1 MLQQLN
7 YFWRVIATG
16 LCFTLFGVGGLLLS
30 LFVLPVQRLAIKDE
44 QAQKAVAR
52 KTVHYTFKFFI
63 AFMQFVGIFKFD
75 LQQAQQLKALNG
87 HLVMANHPSLID
99 VVVLISLIPNADC
112 VVKTHLFNNMFLK
125 GVVSNTGY
133 ISNADPAGLL
143 DDCEA
148 SLKAGNNLIIFPQG
162 TRTKPEEDLR
172 FQRGAANIAIRC
184 QAQVTSVMLKVVPST
199 LTKNVPWYRI
209 PKTKA
214 HFSAMVVD
222 HSPTLPENNVTQT
235 SKDVRQY
242 NRDLENF
249 FREELSKY
257 G

>member
-1 MLQQLN
+1 MFKRIN
-7 YFWRVIATG
+7 YCWRVIATG
-16 LCFTLFGVGGLLLS
+16 LCFILFGVGGLLLS
-30 LFVLPVQRLAIKDE
+30 LLVLPVQRLVIKDKK
-44 QAQKAVAR
+44 AQKATAR

-63 AFMQFVGIFKFD
+63 AFMQFVGIFNFN
-75 LQQAQQLKALNG
+75 LQQAQQLKSLNG
-87 HLVMANHPSLID
+87 QLVMANHPSLID

-112 VVKTHLFNNMFLK
+112 VVKTHLFNNVFLR

-143 DDCEA
+143 VDCEA

-162 TRTKPEEDLR
+162 TRTKPDEGLQ

-184 QAQVTSVMLKVVPST
+184 QAQVTAVLLKVEPST
-199 LTKNVPWYRI
+199 LTKNLPWYRI
-209 PKTKA
+209 PHTKA

-222 HSPTLPENNVTQT
+222 HSLTLPENKASQT

-242 NRDLENF
+242 NRDLEFF
-249 FREELSKY
+249 FREELGKY